1 MPIKFNCH
9 RCGAKLRVPEEHIG
23 KMARCP
29 KCDEKCLVP
38 EFSQR
43 APESVA
49 ASDFD
54 NIEALDSYNLPT
66 PSSPVSLPPAVSVPE
81 SAPPLAPPPP
91 AMATPVNHALPPTV
105 PQPFASPYA
114 APVGT
119 GKQRTGSVSSA
130 AYRPLYEARTMMKI
144 FGWANFALGIIYC
157 IMIVGILVGWLF
169 IWLGWLV
176 KGAGEAITIG
186 VESNDESQIRL
197 ANERLATYFRIM
209 GVLTIIGLVIMAL
222 YFLFIIAIIVIGI
235 VGAAANA

>member
-23 KMARCP
+23 KKARCP

-38 EFSQR
+38 EYSQR

-49 ASDFD
+49 ASDFED
-54 NIEALDSYNLPT
+54 IGTLVDSPAS
-66 PSSPVSLPPAVSVPE
+66 SSPVSLPPAVSVPE
-81 SAPPLAPPPP
+81 SPLVPPPP

-119 GKQRTGSVSSA
+119 GKHRTGSVSSA
-130 AYRPLYEARTMMKI
+130 AYHPLYEARTMMKI

-222 YFLFIIAIIVIGI
+222 YFLFIIAIILIGI
-235 VGAAANA
+235 AGAAANA